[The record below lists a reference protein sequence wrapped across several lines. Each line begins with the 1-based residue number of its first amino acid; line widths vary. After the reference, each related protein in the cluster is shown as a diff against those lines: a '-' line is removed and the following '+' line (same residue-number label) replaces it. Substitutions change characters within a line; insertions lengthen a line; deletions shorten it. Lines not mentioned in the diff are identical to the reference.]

1 MIGDIE
7 AGAAVGVISARFHDG
22 LVHAI
27 VEVARHA
34 GQSVVALTGGC
45 FQNVR
50 LTEAAIQALERA
62 GFRPFWHRR
71 VPPNDGGIAFGQAVW
86 ASWMARTGEA
96 SCA

>member
-1 MIGDIE
+1 M
-7 AGAAVGVISARFHDG
+7 ISARFHAG
-22 LVHAI
+22 LVRAI

-50 LTEAAIQALERA
+50 LTEAASQALERA
-62 GFRPFWHRR
+62 GFRPLCHRR